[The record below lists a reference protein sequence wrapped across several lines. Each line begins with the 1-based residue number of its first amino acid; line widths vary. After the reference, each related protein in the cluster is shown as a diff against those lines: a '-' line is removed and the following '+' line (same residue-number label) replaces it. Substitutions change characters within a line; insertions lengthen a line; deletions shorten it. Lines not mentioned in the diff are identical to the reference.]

1 MNEYVKI
8 PLSRLIDNI
17 GEEKAI
23 AILSDFSCPVNPD
36 IEIFLRTTAI
46 EFEKQGLSATH
57 LVFLSQESQ
66 NILIGYYTLTTK
78 AFNITEA
85 AISKNLS
92 KRISKFATYDNEL
105 DSYFLPAPL
114 LAQLGKNFN
123 NEYNRLITGD
133 ELLKMAVDDV
143 KLIQRIVGGKIL
155 YLECENKSKLLEFYE
170 SNGFVRFADR
180 KLDRDESN
188 IDSTYLVQM
197 LRYLK

>member
-23 AILSDFSCPVNPD
+23 AILSDFSCPVNSD
-36 IEIFLRTTAI
+36 IEYFLRSKAI

-57 LVFLSQESQ
+57 LVFLSQRSQ

-92 KRISKFATYDNEL
+92 KRISKFATYDKEL
-105 DSYFLPAPL
+105 NSYFLPAPL

-143 KLIQRIVGGKIL
+143 KLIQQMMGGKIL

-170 SNGFVRFADR
+170 NNGFVRFADR

-188 IDSTYLVQM
+188 IDSKYLVQM